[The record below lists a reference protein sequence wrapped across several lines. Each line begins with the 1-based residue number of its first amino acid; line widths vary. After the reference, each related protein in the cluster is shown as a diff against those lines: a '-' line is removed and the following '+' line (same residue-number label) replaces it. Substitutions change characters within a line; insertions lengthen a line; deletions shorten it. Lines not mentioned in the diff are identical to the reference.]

1 MLSNKGIEKG
11 RTDKMKQ
18 KRIKSLVMWLG
29 FIATA
34 FLAVGIDWQELTSWY
49 ALGQATLDFLKNPA
63 HIIMFAISIYSTA
76 NNPTNKT
83 GF

>member
-1 MLSNKGIEKG
+1 MTQSRK
-11 RTDKMKQ
+11 
-18 KRIKSLVMWLG
+18 KSIVMWLG

-34 FLAVGIDWQELTSWY
+34 FLAVGIDWKDLTSWSM
-49 ALGQATLDFLKNPA
+49 LGQTLLSFIKNPA
-63 HIIMFAISIYSTA
+63 HIIMFAITMYSVA